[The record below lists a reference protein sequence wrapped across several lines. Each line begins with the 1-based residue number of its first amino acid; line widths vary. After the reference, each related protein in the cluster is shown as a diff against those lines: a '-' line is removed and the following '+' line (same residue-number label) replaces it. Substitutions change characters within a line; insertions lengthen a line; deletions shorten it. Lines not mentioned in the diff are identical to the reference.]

1 MGTPTASAN
10 AEPIAP
16 PPQPLGEDLSP
27 EQRKF
32 LDEQGYIH
40 FSGFLTPDEVDFLLR
55 ETQELERRW
64 IAEGRTKAF
73 GIPIKYGRDLNGQP
87 FVNRFAFTSMYSK
100 PIHEF
105 LGGEKFKRIARI
117 LGDGFRL
124 GEDEKDGMVVNHYL
138 NQGGSRYKQLGW
150 HTDGLR
156 DIFLGH
162 ELRPLWQVGLYLDD
176 SPIEKGGLR
185 LIPGTH
191 RDPLHKMLL
200 RKWYFIDHKPDP
212 NEVCVT
218 AKCGDLTIHDGRLWH
233 RVARATVEGEASRR
247 RVIYLP
253 FVDGPR
259 HPKDENSPTPLYH
272 YLQRITG

>member
-1 MGTPTASAN
+1 MAASPVPSP
-10 AEPIAP
+10 E
-16 PPQPLGEDLSP
+16 PLGEDLTP
-27 EQRKF
+27 EQRRF
-32 LDEQGYIH
+32 LDENGYIH
-40 FSGFLTPDEVDFLLR
+40 FPGFLSEDEVDFLIR
-55 ETQELERRW
+55 ELKALEQRW

-73 GIPIKYGRDLNGQP
+73 GIPIKYGVDLDGQP
-87 FVNRFAFTSMYSK
+87 FVNRFAFASMFSK

-105 LGGEKFKRIARI
+105 LNTERFKRVARI
-117 LGDGFRL
+117 LGEGFRL
-124 GEDEKDGMVVNHYL
+124 GEDEKDGMVVNHYV
-138 NQGGSRYKQLGW
+138 NQEGSRYKQLGW

-191 RDPLHKMLL
+191 KDSLFKMVF
-200 RKWYFIDHKPDP
+200 RKPYFIDHRPDP

-218 AKCGDLTIHDGRLWH
+218 AKRGDLTIHDGRLWH
-233 RVARATVEGEASRR
+233 RVARATVTGEASRR

-253 FVDGPR
+253 FIDGPR
-259 HPKDENSPTPLYH
+259 HPKDESSPTPLYH